1 MARRRRAKRTPP
13 MLQGYRG
20 FDVVNPL
27 NKEERTRSDIGLRHQ
42 LVFYYFIR
50 ALCRMSSFQRAE
62 ASRPRPL
69 VVGPVEVICYS
80 QKWPWAEIESVES
93 AAVKNC
99 GERGESRLTLRA
111 LAAAT
116 PTHTT
121 RNPGRKKTE
130 KNRKPGNPFSPS
142 LSLSHF
148 FPRSSYPSVFPIVAI
163 CLLGR

>member
-1 MARRRRAKRTPP
+1 

-42 LVFYYFIR
+42 LVLLLFYS

-121 RNPGRKKTE
+121 RNPGRKKTGKKP
-130 KNRKPGNPFSPS
+130 KNRKN
-142 LSLSHF
+142 L
-148 FPRSSYPSVFPIVAI
+148 
-163 CLLGR
+163 